1 MRKFAIVAV
10 VAILA
15 ACGSDSSGPSNRF
28 DGAWVG
34 DAVVSSSDTVHFVM
48 SGTQTGST
56 VAGTGTISESGASEA
71 ITFSGTSTSPTMNL
85 TIIAGSSTLGYA
97 ATYVRSDSVVGVLSE
112 NSSTAPLALKKQ

>member
-1 MRKFAIVAV
+1 MRKFTIVAL
-10 VAILA
+10 VASLA

-28 DGAWVG
+28 DGAWIG
-34 DAVVSSSDTVHFVM
+34 DALVSPTDTVHFVM

-56 VAGTGTISESGASEA
+56 VAGTGLISEASASEA
-71 ITFSGTSTSPTMNL
+71 ITFSGTSTSSAMNL

-112 NSSTAPLALKKQ
+112 GSSSAGLSMKKQ

>member
-1 MRKFAIVAV
+1 MRTFATVAL
-10 VAILA
+10 VALLA

-28 DGAWVG
+28 DGAWIG
-34 DAVVSSSDTVHFVM
+34 DALVSPTDTVHFVM

-56 VAGTGTISESGASEA
+56 VAGTGLISEASASEA

-85 TIIAGSSTLGYA
+85 TIVAGSSTLGYT

-112 NSSTAPLALKKQ
+112 NSASAPLTLRKQ

>member
-28 DGAWVG
+28 DGAWIG
-34 DAVVSSSDTVHFVM
+34 DALVSPTDTVHFVM
-48 SGTQTGST
+48 TGTQTGSA
-56 VAGTGTISESGASEA
+56 VAGTGLISEGSASEA
-71 ITFSGTSTSPTMNL
+71 ITFNGTSTPTTMNL
-85 TIIAGSSTLGYA
+85 TIVAGSSTLGYT

-112 NSSTAPLALKKQ
+112 GSSSAGLAMKKQ